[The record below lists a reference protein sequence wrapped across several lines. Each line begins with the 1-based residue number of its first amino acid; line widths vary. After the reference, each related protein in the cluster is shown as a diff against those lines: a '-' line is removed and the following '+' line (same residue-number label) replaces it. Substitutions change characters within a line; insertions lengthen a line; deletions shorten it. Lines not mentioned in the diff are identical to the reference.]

1 MTSTGPTRPTVE
13 WVISRLE
20 STWRAMRGGRLP
32 DWARDDLA
40 EIPPARLMEGL
51 IALLGSA
58 LADCWERG
66 WQPADVH
73 RVIRDDLDK
82 TAADLVGRA
91 IRDQASTYSQWGRVV
106 APRWMA
112 QVDAI
117 QIGHSHP
124 RIDQVRL
131 VSGLRAVQWLRI
143 LPTLPLLVAPPS
155 RWPESS
161 LDSQNPPPLEPSAAP
176 AQLDPGMLERIRA
189 LLAKAEATEYE
200 AEADAFTAKAQE
212 LMTRYRVD
220 RAILE
225 GRSRATTRAIGRR
238 LGVEKPYPEARYL
251 LLAGIAAA
259 NACRAVWS
267 KSLGFATVFG
277 HPEDIDGVE
286 ELYTSLLVQVNVGLR
301 REGRRGDRR
310 SAGSTRRFR
319 RSYLLGFADRIGHR
333 LQEASAATVTSMEAE
348 SGVALVPLLDARRR
362 AADEAMSRIVGDV
375 RRLSLSVSDG
385 LGYARGVAAAD
396 AADLSGPAGVL
407 SG

>member
-40 EIPPARLMEGL
+40 EIPPARVMEGL

-117 QIGHSHP
+117 QIGHSRP
-124 RIDQVRL
+124 RIDQVRV

-161 LDSQNPPPLEPSAAP
+161 LDSQNPPPVEPSAAP

-225 GRSRATTRAIGRR
+225 GRSRATTRVIGRR

-251 LLAGIAAA
+251 L
-259 NACRAVWS
+259 
-267 KSLGFATVFG
+267 
-277 HPEDIDGVE
+277 
-286 ELYTSLLVQVNVGLR
+286 
-301 REGRRGDRR
+301 
-310 SAGSTRRFR
+310 
-319 RSYLLGFADRIGHR
+319 
-333 LQEASAATVTSMEAE
+333 
-348 SGVALVPLLDARRR
+348 
-362 AADEAMSRIVGDV
+362 
-375 RRLSLSVSDG
+375 
-385 LGYARGVAAAD
+385 
-396 AADLSGPAGVL
+396 
-407 SG
+407 